1 MSAQAEISGADR
13 LDALLEHHPLPSWR
27 TFAWPVMVLLTVVL
41 TWSFFAQLDETALA
55 NGQVVPQGKV
65 KVIQHLEGGIIEQ
78 LFVAEGDT
86 VKDGDRLMQLNLAST
101 GANKEELLVRLD
113 SQMLVRARLLAEAEG
128 TELAFPEDVAKRRP
142 TLVASQRQA
151 YDARKRELNSQMTV
165 LKEQVKQ
172 KELEVQELNAKTK
185 AVTRN
190 HKLATERLKM
200 SKSLLSEGLTAKMAH
215 LELEA
220 EVESLDGEMKSLA
233 PALPKAKAAV
243 AEITQRLAEGE
254 LKFRREARE
263 ELGKTEQE
271 IARVQELLQ
280 RATEV
285 GSRAEIKSPLDGV
298 VKNLKFTT
306 IGGVVRPGDPIMEIV
321 PTGEQL
327 VIQAKLSP
335 TDRGYVT
342 EGQSTM
348 VKISTYDF
356 ARYGGLKGTVIQV
369 APDTSTDEQGQPF
382 FRVVVQTE
390 KNYLGKSEGS
400 LPIVPGMQATVEIHT
415 GKKSVMD
422 YLIKPVLKLKEE
434 AFRER

>member
-1 MSAQAEISGADR
+1 MSAQAQLTGSDR
-13 LDALLEHHPLPSWR
+13 LELLLTEHPLPSWR
-27 TFAWPVMVLLTVVL
+27 MFAWPVMVLLTTLL
-41 TWSFFAQLDETALA
+41 TWSFFAQLDETAISE
-55 NGQVVPQGKV
+55 GQVVPQGKV

-86 VKDGDRLMQLNLAST
+86 VKDGDRLLQLNLAST
-101 GANKEELLVRLD
+101 GANKEELQVRLD
-113 SQMLVRARLLAEAEG
+113 AQLLIRARLLAEAEG
-128 TELAFPEDVAKRRP
+128 TELAFPDDVAKRRP
-142 TLVASQRQA
+142 TLVGSQRQA
-151 YDARKRELNSQMTV
+151 HDARKRELNSQMTV

-172 KELEVQELNAKTK
+172 KELEVQELTAKTK

-233 PALPKAKAAV
+233 PALPKARAAV
-243 AEITQRLAEGE
+243 AEVKQRLAEGE
-254 LKFRREARE
+254 IKFRREARE

-327 VIQAKLSP
+327 VIQAKLNP

-342 EGQSTM
+342 EGQSAM

-356 ARYGGLKGTVIQV
+356 ARYGGLEGTVIQV
-369 APDTSTDEQGQPF
+369 APDSTTDEKGNVF
-382 FRVVVQTE
+382 FRVVVQTQ
-390 KNYLGKSEGS
+390 KNYLGQSEGS
-400 LPIVPGMQATVEIHT
+400 LPIVPGMQATVAIHT

-422 YLIKPVLKLKEE
+422 YLIKPVLKLKDE

>member
-1 MSAQAEISGADR
+1 MAAQTQLAGDDR
-13 LDALLEHHPLPSWR
+13 LNALLTEHPLPSWR
-27 TFAWPVMVLLTVVL
+27 TFAWPVMILLTVLL

-55 NGQVVPQGKV
+55 TGQVVPQGKV

-86 VKDGDRLMQLNLAST
+86 VKEGDRLLQLNLAST
-101 GANKEELLVRLD
+101 GSNKEELLVRLD
-113 SQMLVRARLLAEAEG
+113 SQLLVRARLLAEADG
-128 TELAFPEDVAKRRP
+128 SELRFPDDVAKRRP

-151 YDARKRELNSQMTV
+151 YEARKRELNSQTTV

-172 KELEVQELNAKTK
+172 KELEVQELTAKIK

-190 HKLATERLKM
+190 HKLASERLKM

-233 PALPKAKAAV
+233 PSLPKAKAAV
-243 AEITQRLAEGE
+243 AEVKQRLAESE

-285 GSRAEIKSPLDGV
+285 GSRAEIKSPIDGI

-327 VIQAKLSP
+327 VVQAKLSP

-382 FRVVVQTE
+382 FRVIVQTE
-390 KNYLGKSEGS
+390 KNYLGESEGS

-422 YLIKPVLKLKEE
+422 YLVKPVLKLKEE

>member
-1 MSAQAEISGADR
+1 MSAQAELSGSER
-13 LDALLEHHPLPSWR
+13 LEALLNQHPLPSWR
-27 TFAWPVMVLLTVVL
+27 SFAWPVMVLLTVLL
-41 TWSFFAQLDETALA
+41 TWSFFAELDETAMA
-55 NGQVVPQGKV
+55 QGQVVPQGKV
-65 KVIQHLEGGIIEQ
+65 RVIQHLEGGFIEQ

-86 VKDGDRLMQLNLAST
+86 VKDGDRLLQLNLAST
-101 GANKEELLVRLD
+101 GSNKEELQVRLD
-113 SQMLVRARLLAEAEG
+113 SQLLVRARLLAEAEG
-128 TELAFPEDVAKRRP
+128 TELNFPADVAKRRP
-142 TLVASQRQA
+142 ALVGAQRQA
-151 YDARKRELNSQMTV
+151 YDARKRELNSQVTV

-172 KELEVQELNAKTK
+172 KELEVQELTAKTK

-190 HKLATERLKM
+190 HRLASERLKM

-220 EVESLDGEMKSLA
+220 EVESLDGEMRSLA

-243 AEITQRLAEGE
+243 AEVKQRLEEGE
-254 LKFRREARE
+254 IKFRREARE

-271 IARVQELLQ
+271 IARVQELLT

-285 GSRAEIKSPLDGV
+285 GSRAEIKSPIDGI

-327 VIQAKLSP
+327 VIQAKLNP
-335 TDRGYVT
+335 TDRGYVN

-356 ARYGGLKGTVIQV
+356 ARYGGLKGTVTQV
-369 APDTSTDEQGQPF
+369 APDTSTNEQGEPF
-382 FRVVVQTE
+382 FRVIVQTE
-390 KNYLGKSEGS
+390 KNYLGESEGS

-422 YLIKPVLKLKEE
+422 YLVKPVLKLKEE

>member
-1 MSAQAEISGADR
+1 MSAQAQLTGSDR
-13 LDALLEHHPLPSWR
+13 LELLLTEHPLPSWR

-41 TWSFFAQLDETALA
+41 TWSFFAQLDETAISE
-55 NGQVVPQGKV
+55 GQVVPQGKV

-86 VKDGDRLMQLNLAST
+86 VKEGDRLLQLNLAST
-101 GANKEELLVRLD
+101 GANKEELQVRLD
-113 SQMLVRARLLAEAEG
+113 AQLLIRARLLAEAEG
-128 TELAFPEDVAKRRP
+128 SELAFPDDVAKRRP
-142 TLVASQRQA
+142 TLVGSQRQA
-151 YDARKRELNSQMTV
+151 FDARKRELNSQMTV

-172 KELEVQELNAKTK
+172 KELEVQELTAKIK

-190 HKLATERLKM
+190 HKLASERLKM

-233 PALPKAKAAV
+233 PALPKTKAAV
-243 AEITQRLAEGE
+243 AEVTQRLQEGE
-254 LKFRREARE
+254 IKFRREARE

-327 VIQAKLSP
+327 VIQAKLNP

-369 APDTSTDEQGQPF
+369 APDSTTDEKGNVF
-382 FRVVVQTE
+382 FRVIVQTE
-390 KNYLGKSEGS
+390 KNYLGQSEGS
-400 LPIVPGMQATVEIHT
+400 LPIVPGMQASVEIHT